1 MASGS
6 TDPESSTVALLRS
19 LDVGP
24 DDTVPLRRVVQQ
36 RITFARLGAGALVH
50 PSLDSVLEEACRS
63 AALGCDVRYAK
74 VLQHRAEDHVF
85 MVRAG
90 WGWKPGVVGRVRFC
104 DDPTNPAGQAFHT
117 RKTVTVP
124 DVRVRGDYH
133 LPPVY
138 ADHGIVSSANVPI
151 IGASGFF
158 GVLEVDHP
166 APRRFDALDSTFLIS
181 IAGIIAE
188 AVSRVKR
195 ETALRAAHNATAALL
210 REHYHRVRNDFQTI
224 LGLVQLHARDATTDN
239 SRQRIQDIGRRIFSL
254 SALYDH
260 LLGRDIAARIE
271 VREYIL
277 ALCDRLRDFYNLD
290 QRPIALDCDL
300 VEIPVSLDVD
310 TCATLGIIINELVA
324 NALEHAFD
332 GPGGRIAIVL
342 RPADGGGL
350 TLHVEDNG
358 RGFQGAAPGSV
369 GLSVARR
376 LASWVGGSLTMD
388 SAPDRG
394 TRWVL
399 SVARERLRP
408 RGSGAPS

>member
-1 MASGS
+1 MGSGS
-6 TDPESSTVALLRS
+6 TAAESSTVALLRS

-24 DDTVPLRRVVQQ
+24 DETVAMQRVVHQ
-36 RITFARLGAGALVH
+36 RITFAHLGAGALLH
-50 PSLDSVLEEACRS
+50 PSVDSVLEDACRS
-63 AALGCDVRYAK
+63 AAVGCDVRYGK
-74 VLQHRAEDHVF
+74 VLEHRAEERVF
-85 MVRAG
+85 VVRAG
-90 WGWKPGVVGRVRFC
+90 WGWKPGVVGRVRFS

-117 RKTVTVP
+117 GKAVTVP
-124 DVRVRGDYH
+124 DVRARRDYQ

-138 ADHGIVSSANVPI
+138 ADHGIVSSTNVPI
-151 IGASGFF
+151 VGAAGFF

-166 APRRFDALDSTFLIS
+166 EPRRFDALDSTFLIS
-181 IAGIIAE
+181 ISGLIAE
-188 AVSRVKR
+188 AVGRVKR
-195 ETALRAAHNATAALL
+195 ETALRAAHNATAVLL

-224 LGLVQLHARDATTDN
+224 LGLVQMHARDATTEN
-239 SRQRIQDIGRRIFSL
+239 SRQRIQEIGRRIFSL

-271 VREYIL
+271 LREYIV

-290 QRPIALDCDL
+290 RRPIALDCDL
-300 VEIPVSLDVD
+300 AEVPVRLDVE

-332 GPGGRIAIVL
+332 DPGGRIAIVL

-358 RGFQGAAPGSV
+358 RGFQGAAPGSI
-369 GLSVARR
+369 GLAVARR
-376 LASWVGGSLTMD
+376 LASWIGGSLTMD
-388 SAPDRG
+388 SAPGRG

-399 SVARERLRP
+399 SVARGRLLP
-408 RGSGAPS
+408 RGSGTPT